1 MAHLKRKPAADEAD
15 RLPKWVCLAATT
27 GEHSG
32 TLVQIQG
39 RITARELNSLRDIE
53 DRIAVLGRY
62 VRLGRADR
70 NMVADRI
77 RAAVVRA
84 GLAKHANRGKPKSS
98 EHCARISAALKGKP
112 KSPEAREKMSAAKK
126 GTKRTP
132 ESVAKMVATRRANGR
147 HKPRIQ
153 LAEWR

>member
-1 MAHLKRKPAADEAD
+1 MASLKRKPAADEAA

-27 GEHSG
+27 REDSG

-84 GLAKHANRGKPKSS
+84 GLVKHANRGKPLRPR
-98 EHCARISAALKGKP
+98 ARP
-112 KSPEAREKMSAAKK
+112 P
-126 GTKRTP
+126 
-132 ESVAKMVATRRANGR
+132 TRRT
-147 HKPRIQ
+147 KPQ
-153 LAEWR
+153 CQAKFAASG